1 MKQKLGLS
9 GLLVILQGVALAAP
23 IPIPAGGLVYS
34 QDFDNLATTTNNGNS
49 TTPWADDS
57 TIPGWWLYRAGNGTP
72 TGFAGAAY
80 TYRVADG
87 TAGLTVG
94 QFQSMGA
101 NGSTERALGN
111 PSTTAQGELSAIAV
125 FQNNSGSIVEL
136 SRVKHNVE
144 VLRTNDGANNLE
156 TLYVWWRTGNS
167 LAEIQSITT
176 GPTSAGDFAGTSSGP
191 TSHYILGWNRLSQ
204 AEISYSNATINL
216 PVNENFPVD
225 IVPTSSIRVAPGQ
238 FFAIRYSNIND
249 AGADALIGIDDV
261 ELTFS
266 VPSAALSPV
275 ITNVVRNNTGTPAD
289 PSDDTV
295 DFTLTVTG
303 SGAVS
308 PSGWTLSAPFTLVGQ
323 TGTYGV
329 PKTFTGLTVGE
340 FSGAQHT
347 LDVTVQDAANAAIS
361 ETVVLTAPWCSITP
375 VVSNVVRN
383 SLGTPDTSDDT
394 WSYTVTVNGQ
404 YGGAGFNSDNGAIP
418 NPGTYGTAYTVPDI
432 PIGFTTESTTF
443 TDLADPACTA
453 TITVSTPTI
462 IGTRNFG
469 TAEPL
474 FSDASG
480 VPANWVVDEFSLT
493 QSMNNGGGAPRKV
506 YRSEILNLT
515 AISEVQ
521 FSANLQAVDTSAGF
535 EADDSF
541 VAQLIIDGTTTVNLI
556 ANYDTN
562 GNGTMEGGTGAAD
575 DEFNA
580 AKVADGS
587 YTSNFPLFA
596 VIPASANSVQLVIAG
611 ATNST
616 NETLRMQSII
626 FELAGHSIAASLV
639 PTVQFDNKGTVSAAD
654 DEFRQGVNIT
664 PVSPPVGST
673 GWTSNSTPAS
683 GLYAD
688 PNPVLFGPY
697 LQADP
702 ARDVVLTDNG
712 VPTVTTTVNIPPPTP
727 AIVTTYV
734 ANSLARNDNG
744 TPNPADDT
752 LTADFMVSA
761 PVGGPSFVLETNPGG
776 ISANTTALS
785 ATPQTITVTMTDVP
799 SSGSAFFII
808 RDASYPA
815 SNDIWEV
822 TPNAVVVSEYVLA
835 KKNLGGGLSNVV
847 TLSGSPLPPEWSNYP
862 SVPAVQMNNGVGAPA
877 KVLTSE
883 VVDLSGVSGPV
894 NFTANLRVTDF
905 TSGFEADDTFLAQ
918 LILDG
923 DTVNP
928 VNLVAAYDLDSTGAM
943 NGAELAPAPPVNGF
957 QVFNYP
963 ISAVIPDSV
972 NSVQLVITGLNNSDN
987 EMMVFEDAL
996 FSIGAPVSD
1005 TDGDGQ
1011 TDASETFAGTDPNN
1025 PNDYLRI
1032 TSLTPGAGS
1041 VSITFPSK
1049 TGRNYQAEASD
1060 QLEGGWTALGP
1071 VTAGTG
1077 ADISVPIT
1085 PVPVP
1090 GENKFFL
1097 RIRVVP

>member
-1 MKQKLGLS
+1 
-9 GLLVILQGVALAAP
+9 
-23 IPIPAGGLVYS
+23 
-34 QDFDNLATTTNNGNS
+34 
-49 TTPWADDS
+49 
-57 TIPGWWLYRAGNGTP
+57 
-72 TGFAGAAY
+72 
-80 TYRVADG
+80 
-87 TAGLTVG
+87 
-94 QFQSMGA
+94 
-101 NGSTERALGN
+101 
-111 PSTTAQGELSAIAV
+111 
-125 FQNNSGSIVEL
+125 
-136 SRVKHNVE
+136 
-144 VLRTNDGANNLE
+144 
-156 TLYVWWRTGNS
+156 
-167 LAEIQSITT
+167 
-176 GPTSAGDFAGTSSGP
+176 
-191 TSHYILGWNRLSQ
+191 
-204 AEISYSNATINL
+204 
-216 PVNENFPVD
+216 
-225 IVPTSSIRVAPGQ
+225 
-238 FFAIRYSNIND
+238 
-249 AGADALIGIDDV
+249 
-261 ELTFS
+261 
-266 VPSAALSPV
+266 
-275 ITNVVRNNTGTPAD
+275 
-289 PSDDTV
+289 
-295 DFTLTVTG
+295 
-303 SGAVS
+303 
-308 PSGWTLSAPFTLVGQ
+308 
-323 TGTYGV
+323 
-329 PKTFTGLTVGE
+329 
-340 FSGAQHT
+340 
-347 LDVTVQDAANAAIS
+347 
-361 ETVVLTAPWCSITP
+361 
-375 VVSNVVRN
+375 
-383 SLGTPDTSDDT
+383 
-394 WSYTVTVNGQ
+394 
-404 YGGAGFNSDNGAIP
+404 
-418 NPGTYGTAYTVPDI
+418 
-432 PIGFTTESTTF
+432 
-443 TDLADPACTA
+443 
-453 TITVSTPTI
+453 
-462 IGTRNFG
+462 
-469 TAEPL
+469 
-474 FSDASG
+474 
-480 VPANWVVDEFSLT
+480 
-493 QSMNNGGGAPRKV
+493 
-506 YRSEILNLT
+506 
-515 AISEVQ
+515 
-521 FSANLQAVDTSAGF
+521 
-535 EADDSF
+535 
-541 VAQLIIDGTTTVNLI
+541 
-556 ANYDTN
+556 
-562 GNGTMEGGTGAAD
+562 
-575 DEFNA
+575 
-580 AKVADGS
+580 
-587 YTSNFPLFA
+587 
-596 VIPASANSVQLVIAG
+596 
-611 ATNST
+611 
-616 NETLRMQSII
+616 
-626 FELAGHSIAASLV
+626 
-639 PTVQFDNKGTVSAAD
+639 
-654 DEFRQGVNIT
+654 
-664 PVSPPVGST
+664 
-673 GWTSNSTPAS
+673 
-683 GLYAD
+683 
-688 PNPVLFGPY
+688 
-697 LQADP
+697 
-702 ARDVVLTDNG
+702 
-712 VPTVTTTVNIPPPTP
+712 
-727 AIVTTYV
+727 
-734 ANSLARNDNG
+734 
-744 TPNPADDT
+744 
-752 LTADFMVSA
+752 
-761 PVGGPSFVLETNPGG
+761 VGGPSFVLETNPGG